1 MKQTDDV
8 LYSRLK
14 KIIEEA
20 LMINPARIEAES
32 RLITDLN
39 AESIDLL
46 DIRFRIEQEF
56 GFKIADGE
64 LVKQLGENLNKQE
77 IEEKLTVTSL
87 AAYVKKR
94 LEEKEVM
101 S

>member
-1 MKQTDDV
+1 MKQE
-8 LYSRLK
+8 LLFPRLK

-20 LMINPARIEAES
+20 LMITPERIVTEA

-56 GFKIADGE
+56 GFKIPDGE
-64 LVKQLGENLNKQE
+64 LVKQLGEDLSKQE
-77 IEEKLTVTSL
+77 IEEKLTIASL
-87 AAYVKKR
+87 FAYIKNR
-94 LEEKEVM
+94 LEENEVI